1 MNQKSTKH
9 GPKIVPKSVQNR
21 PKIGPKSV
29 QNRSRI
35 VPKPA
40 TEPTS
45 LSNPFLVRFWSHF
58 GSNLGPSWG
67 PSCGHVGQKID
78 FWRVWRAPDNEHD
91 FQHPSGPSWDRFWD
105 DFWSQN
111 RPKIGPEA
119 VSRASEQKSKNLQKT
134 IGFSMFFGVRGGRK
148 SIKNRSKS
156 HLK

>member
-1 MNQKSTKH
+1 MATLCKTITKSNPNATKMNQKSTKH

-29 QNRSRI
+29 QHRSRI

-78 FWRVWRAPDNEHD
+78 LLRVQRAPENEHD

-111 RPKIGPEA
+111 RPKICPES
-119 VSRASEQKSKNLQKT
+119 VSRAMKQKMQKC
-134 IGFSMFFGVRGGRK
+134 
-148 SIKNRSKS
+148 
-156 HLK
+156 

>member
-67 PSCGHVGQKID
+67 PSCGQVGQKID

-91 FQHPSGPSWDRFWD
+91 FQHPSGPSWDRFWNEFGIQD
-105 DFWSQN
+105 
-111 RPKIGPEA
+111 RTKIGPRS
-119 VSRASEQKSKNLQKT
+119 VSRAIMKQMQRSSKSSAGAVFLR
-134 IGFSMFFGVRGGRK
+134 IRGLEH
-148 SIKNRSKS
+148 RSKFDQNRV
-156 HLK
+156 